1 MLNPSLQLTSNASR
15 LISSI
20 TMLPNME
27 LHLQHFKGQYSS
39 PWPRDKMRVIAIE
52 NTKYMHTLYDP
63 EWACTMSCNFRLYRT
78 ENHVIAYCIL
88 SALHYS
94 VDPIN
99 FWPTVKWVVPGEKS
113 APLNSFGQL
122 SLNFCKNGGST
133 VYWKNT
139 AVVKSVDTCS

>member
-39 PWPRDKMRVIAIE
+39 PWPRDKMRVIAIK
-52 NTKYMHTLYDP
+52 NTKYMHTVYTV
-63 EWACTMSCNFRLYRT
+63 WSWMSMYKHVQCHIT

-99 FWPTVKWVVPGEKS
+99 FGPTVKWVVPGEKS